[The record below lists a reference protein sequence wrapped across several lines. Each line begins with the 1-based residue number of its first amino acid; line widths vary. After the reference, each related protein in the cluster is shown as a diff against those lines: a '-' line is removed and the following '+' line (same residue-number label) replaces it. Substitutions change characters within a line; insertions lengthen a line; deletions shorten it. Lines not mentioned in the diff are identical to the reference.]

1 MDGTSSIQAVPVKQ
15 TGGALQFG
23 APQTLVSRLTILS
36 VPFFSV
42 TPDGKKILVAH
53 VAQQVSPSVT
63 VVTNF
68 TEGLKK

>member
-1 MDGTSSIQAVPVKQ
+1 
-15 TGGALQFG
+15 LQFG

-42 TPDGKKILVAH
+42 TPDGKKILVAR

>member
-1 MDGTSSIQAVPVKQ
+1 M
-15 TGGALQFG
+15 QFG

-42 TPDGKKILVAH
+42 APDGKKILVAR